1 MKTEDEDG
9 TVWQEVESML
19 ERLAS
24 QPDGDN
30 SIKVEDSVVVV
41 GLVEKAQYNG
51 RRGVV
56 SSFETHSQRFVVKL
70 EDGNQ
75 LALKPVNLFDI
86 EVLKNAADYHVQYVS
101 SSEELN
107 EHLLKKGKDES
118 RHNLPAWMRSFVEV
132 VRP

>member
-1 MKTEDEDG
+1 
-9 TVWQEVESML
+9 ML

-75 LALKPVNLFDI
+75 LALKPVNPFDT
-86 EVLKNAADYHVQYVS
+86 EVLKSAADYPIKYVS
-101 SSEELN
+101 SS
-107 EHLLKKGKDES
+107 S
-118 RHNLPAWMRSFVEV
+118 RHNQSAWCV
-132 VRP
+132 VS